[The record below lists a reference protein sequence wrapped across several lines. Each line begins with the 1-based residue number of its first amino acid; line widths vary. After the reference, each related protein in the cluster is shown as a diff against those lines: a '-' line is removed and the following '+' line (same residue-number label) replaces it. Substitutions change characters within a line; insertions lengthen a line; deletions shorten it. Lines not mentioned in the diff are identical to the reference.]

1 MEKIQV
7 SLIIRKLLV
16 SSTFILALTASQ
28 AQAGLAEGYAAYE
41 RGEFD
46 LAHSELLPVAEAG
59 DVNASYYLGLL
70 YWDGQGVGKNVDNAL
85 VWLNDAAERGHTGAQ
100 LTVALAHE
108 RGQGVP
114 QNYHIGAEWMMEAA
128 RGGNADA
135 QYLLGVHYRDG
146 RGVVQDHREAL
157 RWIERSVSGD
167 RLNSLFL
174 DSLLFLGAAREW
186 GRGAPQDLTEA
197 YKWYTLAA
205 GYSSNDV
212 RIYDDAVRS
221 MDALT
226 TRMTPASIV
235 EAQRRAEAWR
245 ARQ

>member
-1 MEKIQV
+1 MDKYQI
-7 SLIIRKLLV
+7 SLNVRKLMIGNALLLTLV
-16 SSTFILALTASQ
+16 TSQ

-41 RGEFD
+41 RGEFES
-46 LAHSELLPVAEAG
+46 AYAELLPVAEAG
-59 DVNASYYLGLL
+59 DVNAAYYLGLL
-70 YWDGQGVGKNVDNAL
+70 YWEGQGVDKNVDNAL

-108 RGQGVP
+108 RGQGVQ
-114 QNYHIGAEWMMEAA
+114 QNYHVGAEWMMEAA

-135 QYLLGVHYRDG
+135 QYLLGVRYRDG

-167 RLNSLFL
+167 RLNPLFL
-174 DSLLFLGAAREW
+174 DSLLFLAAAREW
-186 GRGAPQDLTEA
+186 GRGASQDLTEA

-205 GYSSNDV
+205 GYSTNDA

-221 MDALT
+221 MDALS
-226 TRMTPASIV
+226 TRMAAASIA
-235 EAQRRAEAWR
+235 EAQHRAETWR
-245 ARQ
+245 SR

>member
-1 MEKIQV
+1 MGKIQV
-7 SLIIRKLLV
+7 SLIIRRLLV
-16 SSTFILALTASQ
+16 CTAVLV
-28 AQAGLAEGYAAYE
+28 AQGAPYAYAGLAEGYAAYE
-41 RGEFD
+41 RGDFEM
-46 LAHSELLPVAEAG
+46 AHAELLPVAEAG
-59 DVNASYYLGLL
+59 DANAAYYVSLMYSEGR
-70 YWDGQGVGKNVDNAL
+70 GVERSFGDAQ
-85 VWLNDAAERGHTGAQ
+85 VWLYDAATRGHTEAQ
-100 LTVALAHE
+100 LTVALAYE
-108 RGQGVP
+108 RGLGV
-114 QNYHIGAEWMMEAA
+114 QQDYHLGAEWMMKAA

-135 QYLLGVHYRDG
+135 QHLLGVRYRDG

-167 RLNSLFL
+167 RRNSLFL
-174 DSLLFLGAAREW
+174 DSLLFLGSAREW
-186 GRGAPQDLTEA
+186 GRGAPQDLVEA

-226 TRMTPASIV
+226 TRMTPASLA

-245 ARQ
+245 SQ